1 MLSKIIVNSPWYF
14 FVLSILFGLF
24 TSYFLYFRNR
34 KNKDAPLGVLR
45 MMSIL
50 RFLYLCIL
58 CFLLL
63 SILFKHIKTET
74 EKPTIVLAIDN
85 SSSMVGTGDSVKIR
99 KEISQDLKSISQALG
114 EKYELKT
121 LLFGSRVTSGESLPA
136 FTEKE
141 TDLENLINEVEN
153 NYSNQNVGAM
163 VILSDGI
170 FNKGASPV
178 YSAEKLGF
186 PVYTIASG
194 DTNEIRDVLIAKVNH
209 NQVAYLGNNFPVEVI
224 LQAKKFNQKTVLL
237 SLYENGAKKSE
248 QNITINS
255 DNFTGVYHFT
265 LSAGATGIV
274 KYTARVTAPEGDKN
288 VGNNSRDFLI
298 EVIDNKEKILLLAA
312 NPHPDIAAIKDAV
325 LNNTSYDI
333 SYGLMQDFKG
343 NFKSYN
349 LVILH
354 GFSNNNLTLL
364 KNCQDNAIPYWIIAP
379 STSDNLPGLR
389 LSGTINKYNDAEPQ
403 LENSFGY
410 FTLSSEFRSF
420 ANDLPAVKT
429 FFGNYNL
436 GNGSSVLLKQKIGTL
451 DTDNPILYC
460 TEVNGLKSAV
470 FIGDGLWK
478 WKFRD
483 FTEHNNHNLFN
494 ELITKCVQFLSVK
507 SDKSFFRVIFP
518 KIVNEN
524 VRVELQAE
532 VYNRS
537 YQLINEPEVS
547 LILKNADNKTFNY
560 TFSKTS
566 NAYALDFGL
575 LPPGEYE
582 FEAKVTSNNELF
594 IKKGRFVVKE
604 VASEKTNIVADHHL
618 LFQLANRTNGKMFYL
633 NNNQDLIKELMNNEN
648 IKPIVYSQSTVSSA
662 IDLKWI
668 FWVIL
673 LILAT
678 EWFFRKR
685 YLTI

>member
-14 FVLSILFGLF
+14 FLLSILFGLLIA
-24 TSYFLYFRNR
+24 YILYFRNK
-34 KNKDAPLGVLR
+34 KNKDTPRSILIL
-45 MMSIL
+45 MSVL

-63 SILFKHIKTET
+63 SILFKHVKTET
-74 EKPTIVLAIDN
+74 EKPSVILAIDN
-85 SSSMVGTGDSVKIR
+85 SSSIVGNSDSSKIR
-99 KEISQDLKSISQALG
+99 EEINKNLRTLTQSLG
-114 EKYELKT
+114 EKYTLKT
-121 LLFGSRVTSGESLPA
+121 LLFGSKIVSGEALPD

-141 TDLENLINEVEN
+141 TDLENLVREVEN
-153 NYSNQNVGAM
+153 NYSNQNVGAL
-163 VILSDGI
+163 VVLSDGI

-178 YSAEKLGF
+178 YSAEKLGY
-186 PVYTIASG
+186 PVYTIATG
-194 DTNEIRDVLIAKVNH
+194 DTNEIKDALVAKVNH

-224 LQAKKFNQKTVLL
+224 LQAKKFNQKTLQL
-237 SLYENGAKKSE
+237 SLFENGIKKSE

-255 DNFTGVYHFT
+255 DNFTGVYNFT

-274 KYTARVTAPEGDKN
+274 KYTARVSLPEGDKN
-288 VGNNSRDFLI
+288 PGNNAQDFII

-312 NPHPDIAAIKDAV
+312 NPHPDIAAIKDAL

-343 NFKSYN
+343 ALKAYN

-354 GFSNNNLTLL
+354 GFSSSNLSLL

-379 STSDNLPGLR
+379 SSGDNLPGLK
-389 LSGTINKYNDAEPQ
+389 LSGTLNKYNDAEPQ

-410 FTLSSEFRSF
+410 FALSSEFKSF

-429 FFGNYNL
+429 FFGNYSL
-436 GNGSSVLLKQKIGTL
+436 GNGANVLLRQKIGTL
-451 DTDNPILYC
+451 ETDNPILYFS
-460 TEVNGLKSAV
+460 EVNGLKGAV

-483 FTEHNNHNLFN
+483 YAEHGNHNLFN
-494 ELITKCVQFLSVK
+494 ELVTKCVQFLSVK
-507 SDKSFFRVIFP
+507 SDKSFFRVMSP

-524 VRVELQAE
+524 ARVELQAE

-537 YQLINEPEVS
+537 YQLITEPDVT
-547 LILKNADNKTFNY
+547 LILKNSENKTFNY

-566 NAYALDFGL
+566 NAYALDLGL
-575 LPPGEYE
+575 LPPGEYQ
-582 FEAKVTSNNELF
+582 FEAKVNNNNELF
-594 IKKGRFVVKE
+594 FKKGRFVIRE
-604 VASEKTNIVADHHL
+604 VAAEKTNIVADHRL
-618 LFQLANRTNGKMFYL
+618 LYQLAHRTNGKMFYL
-633 NNNQDLIKELMNNEN
+633 KELQAMEKELLNNEN

-668 FWVIL
+668 FWIVLIIL
-673 LILAT
+673 TA
-678 EWFFRKR
+678 EWLFRKR
-685 YLTI
+685 YLNI